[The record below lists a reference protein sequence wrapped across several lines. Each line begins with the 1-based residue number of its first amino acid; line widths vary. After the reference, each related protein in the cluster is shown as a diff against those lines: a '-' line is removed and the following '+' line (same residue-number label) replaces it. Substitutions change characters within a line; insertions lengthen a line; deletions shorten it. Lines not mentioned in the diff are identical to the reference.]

1 MLKKFIHRN
10 LHNIQRFLGSYGTNG
25 SLRWYCLLNLLV
37 NGLFFSQVK
46 IRNIF
51 CFIFFLSFANLS
63 PAQILVGPVAGGQYS
78 WISYDDEEDKDR
90 YKVKPVSGF
99 HAGATLSF
107 LVRKR
112 FFLHSSI
119 LYSTKGKVIEGR
131 EDKLLKNEVQYRYID
146 VPILYTVDFRAKI
159 GRIKEFK
166 YYFGIG
172 PNISYWLG
180 GKGKFFDTNLS
191 ELGLSEDRK
200 YKIVFNKSPEDTKP
214 NEMSVEDVNR
224 LQLGLN
230 LAAGAVFEPFGYH
243 KIMFTIRYELGH
255 SFLSRTSHG
264 TFADSYHQDV
274 LRSRNQGFRISLA
287 YLVDL
292 QVKDRKRGKSTIDRK
307 RL

>member
-1 MLKKFIHRN
+1 
-10 LHNIQRFLGSYGTNG
+10 
-25 SLRWYCLLNLLV
+25 
-37 NGLFFSQVK
+37 VK
-46 IRNIF
+46 IITIF
-51 CFIFFLSFANLS
+51 CLSLS
-63 PAQILVGPVAGGQYS
+63 LSLVDRLSAQILVGPVAGGQYS
-78 WISYDDEEDKDR
+78 WISYDDEDDKDQ
-90 YKVKPVSGF
+90 YKAKPVSGF

-112 FFLHSSI
+112 FYLHSSI
-119 LYSTKGKVIEGR
+119 LYSTKGKVIEGG
-131 EDKLLKNEVQYRYID
+131 EDKLLKNEVRYRYID

-166 YYFGIG
+166 YYLGIG

-180 GKGKFFDTNLS
+180 GKGRFFDTSLN
-191 ELGLSEDRK
+191 EQGVFEDRK
-200 YKIVFNKSPEDTKP
+200 YKIVFNKSPEDTEP
-214 NEMSVEDVNR
+214 DEMSVEDANR

-230 LAAGAVFEPFGYH
+230 VAAGAVFEPFGYQR
-243 KIMFTIRYELGH
+243 IMFTIRYELGH
-255 SFLSRTSHG
+255 TFLSRTSNG
-264 TFADSYHQDV
+264 VFADTNYQDV